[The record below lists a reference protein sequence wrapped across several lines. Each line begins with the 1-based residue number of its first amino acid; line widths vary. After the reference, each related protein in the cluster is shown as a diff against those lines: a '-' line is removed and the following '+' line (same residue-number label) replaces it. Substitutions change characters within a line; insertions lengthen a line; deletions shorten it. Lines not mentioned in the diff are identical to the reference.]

1 MMPPKENFMS
11 PTSSGRTRSGFSG
24 KQLHAKKG
32 LRISKGPASFRFTPS
47 VSLPALLDSNERT
60 DHRFRQFLYDFS
72 TLGASL
78 EIVRSYFASLSGLT
92 PPQYNILMVL
102 ANTAGTN
109 IGVSDVARR
118 LHVSTAFITAEGM
131 NLESRGLIEKRRNPN
146 DGRGV
151 LLHLTSLGWRRVEQ
165 IGAERQK
172 INDNLFG
179 SLSAPDFRHLA
190 DTLASL
196 LDDFSYTVR
205 LIRSVSTE
213 GQPPVSLL
221 RKNTKASR
229 EKR

>member
-1 MMPPKENFMS
+1 MS
-11 PTSSGRTRSGFSG
+11 RRPSRKTQPASGG

-32 LRISKGPASFRFTPS
+32 RRVSKNLASFRLTPS
-47 VSLPALLDSNERT
+47 VSSPALLDTNEKT

-72 TLGASL
+72 TLGISL
-78 EIVRSYFASLSGLT
+78 EIVRSHFASLLGLT

-102 ANTAGTN
+102 ANSAGTG

-131 NLESRGLIEKRRNPN
+131 NLESSGLIEKRRNPN

-151 LLHLTSLGWRRVEQ
+151 LLHLTSLGWKRVEQ

-179 SLSAPDFRHLA
+179 SLSARDFRHLA
-190 DTLASL
+190 ETLASL

-205 LIRSVSTE
+205 LIRSVSTN
-213 GQPPVSLL
+213 GQAPISLL
-221 RKNTKASR
+221 RKSTKASK